1 MKVVYLNKETGK
13 EVHYGENIT
22 FKESGKFANGYSY
35 QSETTL
41 PIINATIPD
50 LIKKGVLIQK
60 EVKDKKSTDK
70 PQTEPTIEEKLDILA
85 TAVSMLHK
93 SVSQLRQDFYGEE
106 DDEDYDD

>member
-22 FKESGKFANGYSY
+22 FKESRKFANGYSY
-35 QSETTL
+35 QSEITL

-60 EVKDKKSTDK
+60 EVKDKKSINK
-70 PQTEPTIEEKLDILA
+70 PQAEPTIEEKLDILA
-85 TAVSMLHK
+85 TAVSMLLK

-106 DDEDYDD
+106 DDEDDDD

>member
-35 QSETTL
+35 QSEITL

-60 EVKDKKSTDK
+60 EVKDEKENNKFQNK
-70 PQTEPTIEEKLDILA
+70 FTIEEKVDTLIA
-85 TAVSMLHK
+85 AVSTLLE
-93 SVSQLRQDFYGEE
+93 SVAQLQKDCYKK
-106 DDEDYDD
+106 DND

>member
-60 EVKDKKSTDK
+60 EVKDKKSTNK
-70 PQTEPTIEEKLDILA
+70 PQTEPIIEKKLDILA
-85 TAVSMLHK
+85 TAVSMLLK
-93 SVSQLRQDFYGEE
+93 SVSQLRQDFYEEE
-106 DDEDYDD
+106 DDEDDDD